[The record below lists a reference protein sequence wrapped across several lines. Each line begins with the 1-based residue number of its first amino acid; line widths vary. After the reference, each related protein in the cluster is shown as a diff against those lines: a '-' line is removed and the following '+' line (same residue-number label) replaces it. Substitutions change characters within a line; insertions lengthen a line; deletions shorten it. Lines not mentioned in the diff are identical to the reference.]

1 MSTFFVAQSDRSRN
15 YNLVSKENKGL
26 LMKTFGQRLEEKLQE
41 LNISMSELARR
52 TGLSKSV
59 ISNTINNPNREMRV
73 SSLISIARVLKVDP
87 IWLYTGRSSG
97 DLLNDIQFNSDK
109 VPVWTLA
116 DVGSLATDML
126 PNMDSGRYVVAE
138 NQSHSIAI
146 ESTNDHLSKS
156 GIVAGD
162 ICIFSLADRT
172 PEEGAV
178 MLIRLEKSGQARLLR
193 AMSGIDGWVYG
204 VDDPRLGTVTS
215 SEAIVLGKLSELR
228 RSEIK

>member
-1 MSTFFVAQSDRSRN
+1 M
-15 YNLVSKENKGL
+15 
-26 LMKTFGQRLEEKLQE
+26 
-41 LNISMSELARR
+41 
-52 TGLSKSV
+52 
-59 ISNTINNPNREMRV
+59 
-73 SSLISIARVLKVDP
+73 
-87 IWLYTGRSSG
+87 
-97 DLLNDIQFNSDK
+97 
-109 VPVWTLA
+109 
-116 DVGSLATDML
+116 
-126 PNMDSGRYVVAE
+126 
-138 NQSHSIAI
+138 
-146 ESTNDHLSKS
+146 
-156 GIVAGD
+156 AGD